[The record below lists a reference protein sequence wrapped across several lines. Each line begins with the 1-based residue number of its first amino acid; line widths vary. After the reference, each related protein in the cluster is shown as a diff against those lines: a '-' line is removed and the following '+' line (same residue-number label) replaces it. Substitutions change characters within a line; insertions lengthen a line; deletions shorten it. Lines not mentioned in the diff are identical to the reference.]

1 MVLSTG
7 LLGDC
12 FGCAPRRQ
20 RERTTITPIN
30 EAAFRRKT
38 AQAPVAVTMTP
49 PIAGPTARAK
59 FRPNPVK
66 ATAAGMSV
74 RGTASGVVACQAGA
88 FIAAPAPRANVK
100 MSNNHDAVAPHPL

>member
-7 LLGDC
+7 LQDDC
-12 FGCAPRRQ
+12 FNCLPRRQ

-30 EAAFRRKT
+30 EAAFSRKT

-49 PIAGPTARAK
+49 PTAGPTARAK

-66 ATAAGMSV
+66 PTAAGRSA

-88 FIAAPAPRANVK
+88 FIAAPAPREKVK
-100 MSNNHDAVAPHPL
+100 M